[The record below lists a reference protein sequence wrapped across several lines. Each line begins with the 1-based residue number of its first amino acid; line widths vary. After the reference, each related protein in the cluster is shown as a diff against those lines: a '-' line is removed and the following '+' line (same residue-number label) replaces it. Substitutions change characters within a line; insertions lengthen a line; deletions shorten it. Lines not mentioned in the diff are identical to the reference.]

1 VEHAVALREAGPL
14 DRELVLG
21 RYRPL
26 RPLGSGGSG
35 SVWLVR
41 DESAARDVALKV
53 VPREGKAGSRA
64 EREVEAAARL
74 RHPRCLRALALERDD
89 RHVYVA
95 YEFVPGRTLR
105 EALRGGTLDDTS
117 AVEAGAQVL
126 DALGH
131 AHGKGVVHRDVK
143 PSNVM
148 LVDDSEVSVRV
159 LDFGLAQVSEAE
171 TLTASGDV
179 PGTLAYIA
187 PERLAG
193 EEATGAADVWAVG
206 VMLWEALVGRHPFS
220 SVSPLETA
228 RRIQEGAPPLA
239 SLRPDLPRPLCAAVD
254 RMLELAPGQRPGAK
268 EAAKLIRAGWHLR
281 EERPRAATSRS
292 TLAERAAP
300 AALAALFAGTVAFLL
315 PFFPAGWPLLC
326 AALAALAA
334 LWSPSAGLAMAL
346 AVPVLPLGNLSLG
359 LALAYL
365 PLALG
370 WFVLFARDARS
381 GLFFALGPLL
391 APIGALALAPVLVT
405 RASGAAR
412 RAALAAFAI
421 LASAAVAGLTRSPLP
436 LTGEAPPVLGI
447 AGEPSPSAA
456 AGAVAAALTE
466 HSALALEALVFAA
479 AAAAVPFALRFRFW
493 GLAGWGS
500 GFLAFALL
508 APGGAVDS
516 FPLVLGVWGATALLG
531 LRVVRKPR

>member
-14 DRELVLG
+14 DRDLVLG

-41 DESAARDVALKV
+41 DETAARDVALKV

-74 RHPRCLRALALERDD
+74 RHPRCLRALALDRDD

-131 AHGKGVVHRDVK
+131 AHGKGVIHRDVK

-148 LVDDSEVSVRV
+148 LVENREVSVRV
-159 LDFGLAQVSEAE
+159 LDFGLAQVSETE
-171 TLTASGDV
+171 TLTAAGDV

-193 EEATGAADVWAVG
+193 EEASGAADVWAVG
-206 VMLWEALVGRHPFS
+206 VILWEALVGRHPFS

-228 RRIQEGAPPLA
+228 RRIQDGAPPLA

-254 RMLELAPGQRPGAK
+254 RMLQLAPGLRPGAK
-268 EAAKLIRAGWHLR
+268 EAAKLIRSGWHIR
-281 EERPRAATSRS
+281 DERPRAVTSRS
-292 TLAERAAP
+292 TLAERAGP
-300 AALAALFAGTVAFLL
+300 AALAAIFAGGATFLL

-334 LWSPSAGLAMAL
+334 LWTPSAGLAVAL

-391 APIGALALAPVLVT
+391 APVGALALVPVLVT
-405 RASGAAR
+405 RASGATR

-421 LASAAVAGLTRSPLP
+421 LAGAAVAGLTRSPLP

-466 HSALALEALVFAA
+466 HSPLALEALVFAA
-479 AAAAVPFALRFRFW
+479 AAAAVPYALRFRFW

-508 APGGAVDS
+508 APTGAVDP
-516 FPLVLGVWGATALLG
+516 FPLVLAVWGATALLAVR
-531 LRVVRKPR
+531 LVRKPR

>member
-1 VEHAVALREAGPL
+1 VEHAVALQQTDPL

-74 RHPRCLRALALERDD
+74 RHPRCLRALALDRDD

-131 AHGKGVVHRDVK
+131 AHSKGVVHRDVK

-148 LVDDSEVSVRV
+148 LVENSEVSVRV

-193 EEATGAADVWAVG
+193 EEASGAADVWAVG

-228 RRIQEGAPPLA
+228 RRIQDGAPPLA

-254 RMLELAPGQRPGAK
+254 RMLQLAPGLRPSAK
-268 EAAKLIRAGWHLR
+268 EAAKLVRAGWHVR
-281 EERPRAATSRS
+281 EQRPRGATSRS
-292 TLAERAAP
+292 TLAARAGP
-300 AALAALFAGTVAFLL
+300 AALAAIFAGAAAFLL

-334 LWSPSAGLAMAL
+334 LWSPSAGLAVAL
-346 AVPVLPLGNLSLG
+346 AVPILPLGNLSLG

-370 WFVLFARDARS
+370 WLALFARDARS

-391 APIGALALAPVLVT
+391 APVGALALVPVLVT
-405 RASGAAR
+405 RACGATR
-412 RAALAAFAI
+412 RAALAAFAV
-421 LASAAVAGLTRSPLP
+421 LTSAAVAGLTHSQLP

-479 AAAAVPFALRFRFW
+479 AAAAVPYALRLRFW

-508 APGGAVDS
+508 APTGAVDP
-516 FPLVLGVWGATALLG
+516 FPLVLAVWGATALLTVR
-531 LRVVRKPR
+531 LVRKTR